1 MRLIFK
7 LLDFIALLIISLS
20 LNSQN
25 IDTNKTITA
34 NKKQL
39 VYQFNIHQD
48 IGPAIWRQTQ
58 QAFDEANELNA
69 DIIIINMNTYGGL
82 VNDADSIRT
91 KILNC
96 KIPVYVF
103 INNNAASAGALIS
116 IACDRIYMRKGANI
130 GAATVV
136 DQSGQPVPDK
146 YQSFMRSTMRST
158 AEAHGYDTLI
168 NNNDTIKKWH
178 RDPRI
183 AEAMVD
189 PMIFIEGIIDSGK
202 VLTFTTSEAIKHG
215 YCEGTAENIQEV
227 IDMAG
232 ITNYEI
238 KQYEASAIESIIA
251 FFVNPIIHG
260 LLIMII
266 IGGIYFEL
274 QTPGIGFPIGAAII
288 ATVLYFAPLYL
299 EGLAENWEIIIF
311 FIGLI
316 LLLLEIFVIPGF
328 GVAGVT
334 GIIFVV
340 MGLSLSMIDNVV
352 FDFRNPE
359 IAVKTI
365 LKSLTITSISIAV
378 SFVLSIYLSK
388 EIFTSKKLKIAL
400 YSTQE
405 ANEGFVGIDLK
416 QKTLIGKTGVVVTML
431 RLSGKVEIDGEIY
444 DAMSLTS
451 FINKGDKVKVIRDE
465 AGQVYV
471 RKI

>member
-58 QAFDEANELNA
+58 QAFDEANELKA

-91 KILNC
+91 RILNC

-158 AEAHGYDTLI
+158 AEAHGCDTLI
-168 NNNDTIKKWH
+168 NNNDTTIKWN

-227 IDMAG
+227 IDMEG
-232 ITNYEI
+232 VTNYEI

-251 FFVNPIIHG
+251 FFINPIIHG

-299 EGLAENWEIIIF
+299 EGLAENWEILIF

-328 GVAGVT
+328 GIAGGT
-334 GIIFVV
+334 GIVLVV
-340 MGLSLSMIDNVV
+340 LSLSLSMIDNVA

-378 SFVLSIYLSK
+378 SFVLSLYVSK
-388 EIFTSKKLKIAL
+388 KVFTSKRLKIAL

-405 ANEGFVGIDLK
+405 TNEGFVGIDLK

-431 RLSGKVEIDGEIY
+431 RLSGKIEIDDEVY
-444 DAMSLTS
+444 DAMSLKS

-465 AGQVYV
+465 AGQLYV
-471 RKI
+471 RKV